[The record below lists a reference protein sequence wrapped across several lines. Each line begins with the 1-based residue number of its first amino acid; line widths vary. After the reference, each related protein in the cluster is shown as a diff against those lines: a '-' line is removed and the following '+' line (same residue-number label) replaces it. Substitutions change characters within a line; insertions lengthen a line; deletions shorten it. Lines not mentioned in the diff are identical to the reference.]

1 MNIFDADMK
10 GLGCHLMTGR
20 DEDKTN
26 GDKEYDDSSSYVY
39 DHADYQKK
47 KSSEIQGSEEEDLI
61 PASPPLPPAKRKRAD
76 QCVKSVSETISK
88 VFWFLWYLI

>member
-1 MNIFDADMK
+1 ME

-26 GDKEYDDSSSYVY
+26 GDKEYDDSSSYVN
-39 DHADYQKK
+39 DHADYQTE
-47 KSSEIQGSEEEDLI
+47 KSTSDLEDEDMI
-61 PASPPLPPAKRKRAD
+61 PASPPLPPAKRRRAD
-76 QCVKSVSETISK
+76 QCVKSVSKTVYK